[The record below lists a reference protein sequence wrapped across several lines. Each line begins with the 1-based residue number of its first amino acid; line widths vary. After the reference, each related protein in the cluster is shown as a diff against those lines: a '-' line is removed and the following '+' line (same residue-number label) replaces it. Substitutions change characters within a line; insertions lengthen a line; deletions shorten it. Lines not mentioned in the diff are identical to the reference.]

1 MITLKIYIY
10 NMMTN
15 NENNNELDVMRQQLE
30 ILKNKLNE
38 QTIVNDRLIRKA
50 MSRKMSWIM
59 RYIWFEL
66 LLLIPLATV
75 CFVFMKLVVPSI
87 SWFPIIGIIL
97 LMLAD
102 VLLDFYVNRTSEKD
116 WQSEN
121 LVETGH
127 RLVWMKRMRWWQLA
141 ISLPIAIAL
150 FAWYF
155 SGFTENEMLQSMI
168 AGGIVGGIVGFCIGI
183 YILIKMNH
191 TNDELIQQIH
201 DLTKEEF

>member
-1 MITLKIYIY
+1 
-10 NMMTN
+10 MTN

-127 RLVWMKRMRWWQLA
+127 RLVWMKRMRWWKLA

-183 YILIKMNH
+183 YILIKMNR

>member
-1 MITLKIYIY
+1 
-10 NMMTN
+10 MMTN

-38 QTIVNDRLIRKA
+38 QTIVNDKLIRKA

-66 LLLIPLATV
+66 LFLIPLATV